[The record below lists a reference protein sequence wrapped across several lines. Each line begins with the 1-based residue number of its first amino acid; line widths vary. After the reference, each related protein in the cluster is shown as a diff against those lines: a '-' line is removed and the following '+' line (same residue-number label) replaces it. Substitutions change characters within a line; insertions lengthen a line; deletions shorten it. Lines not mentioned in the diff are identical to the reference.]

1 MKGFTFTRIL
11 LTNIAAIARITELEY
26 EVERL
31 ESRIG
36 RLELEKR
43 CLEAEKKALERE
55 NALLSLNKYNP
66 ISK

>member
-11 LTNIAAIARITELEY
+11 LANVAAIARITELEY

-31 ESRIG
+31 ENRVS

-55 NALLSLNKYNP
+55 NALLALNRQTSNAK
-66 ISK
+66 